1 MVSTLKQLRQ
11 LGKVHVTRQFSAE
24 SRGHTP
30 IEQRIL
36 DFSTLGDA
44 LFQEQVNRIIAMCHK
59 RMVGAVAMLDRIPW
73 TGDAYHVMRQTPVDS
88 ARFVDDTDNLTSTD
102 FTGADEA
109 DYAKTSFPVKF
120 LLVIARVT
128 RHAQVRGRNFAD
140 LLALE
145 TAHAVEALTYKLEE
159 ATFTGDET
167 ANAKEFDGFFKLL
180 EPYNGTDTT
189 LPTQLIVPSNGTL
202 ATSPAVS
209 TPGDLTLELMDKLM
223 HALKP
228 STRRAIFA
236 ERSGARVIW
245 SLLQSHQAFRPGIRV
260 QGGFIVD
267 SYQGAPIMPTDK
279 IPLTLDVVADGSG
292 NPIFDTVGDWTTEG
306 TSTAVVA
313 CNLTDAFYA
322 EWTPITVVPVASGTS
337 QVSRIDAY
345 LDITLA
351 LDCPEG
357 AAAILNIKSTV

>member
-1 MVSTLKQLRQ
+1 MVASIKHLGRELGQLSIERSFQ
-11 LGKVHVTRQFSAE
+11 AVSP
-24 SRGHTP
+24 GHTP
-30 IEQRIL
+30 IQQRIL

-59 RMVGAVAMLDRIPW
+59 RLVGAVALLDRIPW
-73 TGDAYHVMRQTPVDS
+73 SGDAYHVMRQTPVES

-109 DYAKTSFPVKF
+109 DYAKVSFPVKF
-120 LLVIARVT
+120 ILVIARVT
-128 RHAQVRGRNFAD
+128 RHAQVRGRAFAD

-145 TAHAVEALTYKLEE
+145 TAHAVEAITYALEQ

-167 ANAKEFDGFFKLL
+167 ANPKEFDGLLKLI
-180 EPYNGTDTT
+180 EAYNGSVAGRPLQTI
-189 LPTQLIVPSNGTL
+189 LPNNGSLVTAPS
-202 ATSPAVS
+202 VS
-209 TPGDLTLELMDKLM
+209 TPGDLTLEMMDKLM

-228 STRRAIFA
+228 SSRRAIFA
-236 ERSGARVIW
+236 ERSGTRVIW

-260 QGGFIVD
+260 QGGFMVD
-267 SYQGAPIMPTDK
+267 SYQGAPIMPTDG
-279 IPLTLDVVADGSG
+279 IPLTLDVVDDGSG
-292 NPIFDTVGDWTTEG
+292 NPEFDSFTGG
-306 TSTAVVA
+306 TSTAIVA
-313 CNLTDAFYA
+313 VNLSDVFYA
-322 EWTPITVVPVASGTS
+322 EWTPITVVPVSSGTS